1 MRSTFLLSVLLIF
14 ALFSYSTASTLC
26 VKLIEKAA
34 YAPGVVVCS
43 FFAPGFMKPICSNMS
58 RIRKEIEKGT
68 AYDEICK
75 IIGFDD

>member
-1 MRSTFLLSVLLIF
+1 MRSTFLLLILLIC
-14 ALFSYSTASTLC
+14 ALFSYSSASTLC

-34 YAPGVVVCS
+34 YAPG
-43 FFAPGFMKPICSNMS
+43 
-58 RIRKEIEKGT
+58 KGT

>member
-1 MRSTFLLSVLLIF
+1 MRSTFLLLILLIC
-14 ALFSYSTASTLC
+14 ALFSYSSASTLC

-34 YAPGVVVCS
+34 YAPGVVCS

-58 RIRKEIEKGT
+58 RIQKEIAKGT